1 MFCVFCYIG
10 LSLIYFSLFNAGN
23 LKYSAPEILA
33 ARADRKSTR
42 YPYGPQTDVYSFALI
57 LWELVTRKPLFEG
70 INGKEEIMAYVCAG
84 ERPPLVPGW
93 PLSLQ
98 KLLSASWHDNPNKRP
113 AFTSIQRDFPSVMV
127 DVMCP
132 DPVARKVCRAL
143 WAGMETRKVP
153 YHEFESVF
161 QQQTLI
167 DLANASLC
175 YRRCLQAMLCD
186 PYDHCVTFERVC
198 NLVHTFGPMD
208 DVMTFV
214 NNVVT
219 LFEQPWF
226 FGYVRVCDAKQ
237 MLLEQWEYDP
247 SHGYYL
253 FRFSDNLPGSFS
265 IFTIDVDGN
274 TSHRRVGHQY
284 SSDFFVTIDNNEHVF
299 RDLYALHDFCA
310 KIPSVFGNKAVLPG
324 APYQCLFV
332 ANPLRESSESARTAQ
347 KSHAAAAPAASAATT
362 AAVGTPGEYNATP
375 TAAAPSALASRA
387 AANIAAA
394 NSVAMRLSGQQL
406 VRTTGS
412 PTPHRTLAINDG

>member
-1 MFCVFCYIG
+1 M
-10 LSLIYFSLFNAGN
+10 LTYFSLLNAGN

-113 AFTSIQRDFPSVMV
+113 EFTSIQRDFPSVMV

-237 MLLEQWEYDP
+237 MLIEQWEYDP

-347 KSHAAAAPAASAATT
+347 KSHAAAAPAVSVAIT
-362 AAVGTPGEYNATP
+362 AAVGTPSEYNSTP
-375 TAAAPSALASRA
+375 TAAAPSVLASRA
-387 AANIAAA
+387 AANMAAA
-394 NSVAMRLSGQQL
+394 NSAAMRLSGQQV

-412 PTPHRTLAINDG
+412 PAPHRTLAINDA